1 MITYQSLCDD
11 YLQLLA
17 LDPNTCVQLGLN
29 KQLDQLPDPSLKHL
43 AKARDMALQLRGH
56 AEALASTLEDFDQ
69 RLDAELIALTARQYE
84 LDCDLSFNGLL
95 QAEQMPRAGDD
106 ISSGIFLLFTNDPR
120 AAGDRLRNITHRLQQ
135 VPAYLNGVLA
145 RLDTP
150 VARWVAIDLETID
163 GLPDLFATIVSW
175 AEEEFFS
182 GLGELRG
189 AVTQANAALQ
199 EYGQYLRALPATTDF
214 SIGEQLAQTLL
225 DARGLELSLAQ
236 IHTIAV
242 EFVQRIRVEIES
254 LRGGLARKYGLAEDT
269 PASELQKFLAERYAV
284 DVGAGDFGRVIDLYR
299 DTAAQI
305 QTFIE
310 ERDLFPIPGQQ
321 TMHIMQTPE
330 FMTPVIPA
338 GAMMPPPALRE
349 GTRTSQVYLTISDEL
364 MAEHTLL
371 GVPVMMVH
379 EGIPGHHLQLASATL
394 HASPVRRTFSANE
407 HAEGWTTMLEDYM
420 LDQGLMGELADE
432 ARFMAKLDISRIGA
446 RVAIDL
452 YFMTGESAYL
462 DIGYDLKYDDSDPF
476 VNAAKLLIAATGF
489 TPGRAQAE
497 LNWYSQERGY
507 PLSYLVGNHQVW
519 RLKRDYQQAV
529 TDKLSESEIDR
540 SFHRIYLTSGNMP
553 VAKLR
558 RVFEH
563 ELQRAL

>member
-1 MITYQSLCDD
+1 MTTYQSLCDD

-17 LDPNTCVQLGLN
+17 LDPNTCVHLGLD
-29 KQLDQLPDPSLKHL
+29 KQLDKLPDPSLEHL
-43 AKARDMALQLRGH
+43 AKTRDMALQLRGR
-56 AEALASTLEDFDQ
+56 AERLASTLEDFDQ
-69 RLDAELIALTARQYE
+69 RLDAELIALTAQQYE
-84 LDCDLSFNGLL
+84 LDCELSFNGLL
-95 QAEQMPRAGDD
+95 QAQQMPRAGDE

-120 AAGDRLRNITHRLQQ
+120 PADDRLRNITARLQQ
-135 VPAYLNGVLA
+135 VPGYLEGVLA

-150 VARWVAIDLETID
+150 VARWVDIDLETID

-175 AEEEFFS
+175 AGKESFA
-182 GLGELRG
+182 GLDELREV
-189 AVTQANAALQ
+189 VTKANAALQ
-199 EYGQYLRALPATTDF
+199 KYSQQLRALSTTTAF
-214 SIGEQLAQTLL
+214 SIGAQSAQALL
-225 DARGLELSLAQ
+225 DARGLELSLVQ
-236 IHTIAV
+236 IHGIAV
-242 EFVQRIRVEIES
+242 EFVQRTRLEIES
-254 LRGGLARKYGLAEDT
+254 LRRSLAGKYDLAEDI
-269 PASELQKFLAERYAV
+269 PVSELQEFLAERYAV
-284 DVGAGDFGRVIDLYR
+284 DVGAGNFDGVIDLYR

-310 ERDLFPIPGQQ
+310 ARDLFPIPGQQ
-321 TMHIMQTPE
+321 AMHIMRTPD

-349 GTRTSQVYLTISDEL
+349 GTRTSQVYLTLSEEL
-364 MAEHTLL
+364 MAEHTQL

-420 LDQGLMGELADE
+420 LDQGLMGELVDE

-462 DIGYDLKYDDSDPF
+462 DIGYDLKFDDSDAF
-476 VNAAKLLIAATGF
+476 VNAAELLIAATGF

-497 LNWYSQERGY
+497 LNWYSLERGY

-519 RLKRDYQQAV
+519 RLKRDYQKAMA
-529 TDKLSESEIDR
+529 DKLSAVEIDR
-540 SFHRIYLTSGNMP
+540 SFHRIYLASGNMP

-558 RVFEH
+558 SVFEH
-563 ELQRAL
+563 ELQQAL